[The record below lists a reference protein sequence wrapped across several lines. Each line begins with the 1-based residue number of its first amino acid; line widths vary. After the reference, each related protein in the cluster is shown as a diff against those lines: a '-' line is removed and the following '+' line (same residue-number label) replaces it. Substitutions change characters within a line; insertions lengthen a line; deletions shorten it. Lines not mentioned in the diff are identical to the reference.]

1 MEYATGPPI
10 GRSAPYDRGRPP
22 GMTGRPL
29 GNARFSEP
37 GRTWRIPV
45 DQLAQRGGFHGGDSL
60 PILKGP
66 PESPRRLH
74 DEEDSVPLSEHEQ
87 RMLEQMERALYAEDP
102 KFASALE
109 GSGLRTYTRRRVYQ
123 AVAGFL
129 VGIALLMAGMVAK
142 QVWLSVVGFLVM
154 LGCAVL
160 AVTGWRKAPKPG
172 EQPAAGAAQAQ
183 GRRQV
188 RQRRSMMDRI
198 EQRWQRR

>member
-1 MEYATGPPI
+1 M
-10 GRSAPYDRGRPP
+10 
-22 GMTGRPL
+22 
-29 GNARFSEP
+29 
-37 GRTWRIPV
+37 
-45 DQLAQRGGFHGGDSL
+45 
-60 PILKGP
+60 
-66 PESPRRLH
+66 
-74 DEEDSVPLSEHEQ
+74 PLSEHEQ

-102 KFASALE
+102 KFATALE

-172 EQPAAGAAQAQ
+172 EQPSGGGQQPRHQ
-183 GRRQV
+183 G

-198 EQRWQRR
+198 EQRWQRRRDEQGGR

>member
-1 MEYATGPPI
+1 M
-10 GRSAPYDRGRPP
+10 
-22 GMTGRPL
+22 
-29 GNARFSEP
+29 
-37 GRTWRIPV
+37 
-45 DQLAQRGGFHGGDSL
+45 
-60 PILKGP
+60 
-66 PESPRRLH
+66 
-74 DEEDSVPLSEHEQ
+74 PLSEHEQ

-172 EQPAAGAAQAQ
+172 EQPTGAAPHARGQ
-183 GRRQV
+183 GRAK
-188 RQRRSMMDRI
+188 RSMMDRI
-198 EQRWQRR
+198 EQRWQRRRDEQGGHGH